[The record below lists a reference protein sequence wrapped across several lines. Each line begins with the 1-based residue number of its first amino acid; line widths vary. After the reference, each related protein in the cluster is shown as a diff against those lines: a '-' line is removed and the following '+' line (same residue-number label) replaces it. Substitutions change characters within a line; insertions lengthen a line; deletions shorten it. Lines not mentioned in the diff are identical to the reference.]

1 MVELFLEKLNV
12 FKYFPDVDLDLV
24 ELAMTDKQPMGN
36 NRNFNSLIDIL
47 DAKYGVRKSK
57 LNNSTLAFYGDT
69 VLDMIVVDRIRDWY
83 GINVSSSKL
92 TFVRKEMV
100 SNQKLLMFSREL
112 DICCSIFGKCN
123 GDQKLKSH
131 NSCTE
136 SMEAIIGVLYFQYGI
151 QSLYDISTW
160 FFSLPPIYAYFE
172 DVAYN
177 LF

>member
-24 ELAMTDKQPMGN
+24 ELAMTHKQPIGN
-36 NRNFNSLIDIL
+36 KDFNILIDIL
-47 DAKYGVRKSK
+47 DDKYGVRKSK

-69 VLDMIVVDRIRDWY
+69 VLDMIIVDRIRDWY
-83 GINVSSSKL
+83 GINVTPDKL

-100 SNQKLLMFSREL
+100 LNQKLLLFSREL
-112 DICCSIFGKCN
+112 DICYNIFDKHD
-123 GDQKLKSH
+123 DQRLKSH
-131 NSCTE
+131 NACTE

-151 QSLYDISTW
+151 RSLYDISTW